1 MSICI
6 CGIQAAYHCTSCFP
20 NVLLC
25 VNCIGIHLNDNLE
38 DCIKPLKAKNPESNM
53 CELCGTEKA
62 VKLGV
67 FEDCTQRLCRFCKA
81 SADLYIDL
89 KWESL
94 ISKTSDLGALTQRR
108 SILKRLQREFDE
120 NKSENLIKSSI
131 QTIKNE
137 LQSLLEQKLLQRQQE
152 LLSLSSSS
160 QQDFQ
165 KLKKDLTDLCFKRD
179 ITETT
184 DAGRILSNLIFKS
197 YLDLSAYSPKLLTPD
212 LKQLDSSLTKF
223 VSGIKLVENES
234 QERFVYLFTPG
245 KNVLVKVKLSEL
257 KKSEILFDKNWNFE
271 ASWCLLDNGDVF
283 LCGGNGR
290 DSSEV
295 LLITSNPANVRQLH
309 GFSGR
314 SGHSAVQVDGDV
326 YVFGGNKGNFTE
338 KYVFGEDRWNVLTDL
353 PQKIQRVSSCV
364 IGDGVLS
371 TGSECDKL
379 WLYQIT
385 ENCYSQIDFPLSG
398 YSLRNKIIFFTNNTL
413 YCLTGDRLILYNWEK
428 KLVLLDTVIND
439 RDWWSYSSPII
450 YKNCAFFIKYFVRNL
465 WKINLD
471 TLKMIEIPINSL
483 N

>member
-1 MSICI
+1 MSTCI
-6 CGIQAAYHCTSCFP
+6 CGIQATYHCTICFP

-38 DCIKPLKAKNPESNM
+38 DCIKPLKIKNSASNM
-53 CELCGTEKA
+53 CEMCSTEKA

-67 FEDCTQRLCRFCKA
+67 FEEYTQRLCRYCKV

-89 KWESL
+89 KWENL

-108 SILKRLQREFDE
+108 SVLKRLLREFEE
-120 NKSENLIKSSI
+120 NRNEKLIKSSF
-131 QTIKNE
+131 QTIKNDIKK
-137 LQSLLEQKLLQRQQE
+137 LLEQKLEEKEKE
-152 LLSLSSSS
+152 LLSLPSPN
-160 QQDFQ
+160 QQEFL
-165 KLKKDLTDLCFKRD
+165 KLKKELTDLCFKRE
-179 ITETT
+179 INENT
-184 DAGRILSNLIFKS
+184 DAGRILTSLISNS
-197 YLDLSAYSPKLLTPD
+197 YLDLSAYSPKLFIPD
-212 LKQLDSSLTKF
+212 IKLLDSSLSKYI
-223 VSGIKLVENES
+223 SSIKVVENEA
-234 QERFVYLFTPG
+234 QEKFVYLFTPG
-245 KNVLVKVKLSEL
+245 KNILVKIKLSEL
-257 KKSEILFDKNWNFE
+257 KKTEILFDKNWNFE

-295 LLITSNPANVRQLH
+295 LQISGNPLNVRYLH

-314 SGHSAVQVDGDV
+314 SGHSVVQVDGDI

-338 KYVFGEDRWNVLTDL
+338 KYVFADDRWSVLTDL
-353 PQKIQRVSSCV
+353 PQKIQRVSSCSV
-364 IGDGVLS
+364 NEGVLS

-379 WLYQIT
+379 WLYQIN

-413 YCLTGDRLILYNWEK
+413 YCLTGDRLIVYNWETK
-428 KLVLLDTVIND
+428 AILLDQVIND

-465 WKINLD
+465 WKISLD
-471 TLKMIEIPINSL
+471 SLKMIEIPL
-483 N
+483 NTMN